1 MDCSGNMGTT
11 KHRDLSLDFMK
22 GILIYL
28 VIVGHVIAKYA
39 EPGWAYTVI
48 HTFHMPLFFFISGFL
63 VPPSLNQTFRDF
75 AVKKYRRILRPALC
89 WSLLFFLLKLPSHLD
104 LGTKVIKSFMD
115 IWFLYVL
122 FYLFIVA
129 FLMYR
134 SKYRYWLFAG
144 VVILGY
150 LVYPYLLKIPSRHF
164 GYIVE
169 EFRIIR
175 EMPVFLMGILYG
187 LFKDRIHTRTQAV
200 LLATSVIIYIGGF
213 LFVLVQQHRPVVDL
227 LAHDNYLIRALVY
240 QTGTILS
247 FGLFKLIYKS
257 LSGTWIAHAVEAVG
271 QNTLGIYA
279 MNGLLIFTVPG
290 VLGIDYRFGLP
301 LGIYA
306 LIITAVLYG
315 ITLILKRISITRIYL
330 LGEK

>member
-1 MDCSGNMGTT
+1 METIKD
-11 KHRDLSLDFMK
+11 RDSSLDFMK

-48 HTFHMPLFFFISGFL
+48 HTFHMPLFFFISGYL
-63 VPPSLNQTFRDF
+63 AIPSFRQTFKDF
-75 AVKKYRRILRPALC
+75 TGKKYRRILRPALC

-122 FYLFIVA
+122 FYLFIAA

-134 SKYRYWLFAG
+134 SRSRYWLFAG
-144 VVILGY
+144 IVILGY
-150 LVYPYLLKIPSRHF
+150 LVYPFLLKVPSRHF

-187 LFKDRIHTRTQAV
+187 QFKDCIHTKPRAAV
-200 LLATSVIIYIGGF
+200 LAASAVLYVGCF
-213 LFVLVQQHRPVVDL
+213 LYVLLLQHRPVGDL
-227 LAHDNYLIRALVY
+227 LAHDNYLVRAFVY

-247 FGLFKLIYKS
+247 FGLFKLLYKP
-257 LSGTWIAHAVEAVG
+257 LAGTRVARAIEAVG

-279 MNGLLIFTVPG
+279 MNGLLIFTVPS

-306 LIITAVLYG
+306 LVLTAVLYS
-315 ITLILKRISITRIYL
+315 ITLILKRIPLTRIYL

>member
-1 MDCSGNMGTT
+1 
-11 KHRDLSLDFMK
+11 MK

-63 VPPSLNQTFRDF
+63 AIPSLRQTFKDF
-75 AVKKYRRILRPALC
+75 AGKKYRRILRPALC
-89 WSLLFFLLKLPSHLD
+89 WSLLFFLLKLPSYLD

-122 FYLFIVA
+122 FYLFIAV
-129 FLMYR
+129 FLMYQ

-144 VVILGY
+144 IVVLGY

-187 LFKDRIHTRTQAV
+187 LFEGRMHTKTQAAVFAASAV
-200 LLATSVIIYIGGF
+200 LYVGCF
-213 LFVLVQQHRPVVDL
+213 LYVLVLQRRPVGDL
-227 LAHDNYLIRALVY
+227 LAHDNYLVRALVY

-247 FGLFKLIYKS
+247 FGLFKLIYKP
-257 LSGTWIAHAVEAVG
+257 LTGTWIARAVEAVG

-279 MNGLLIFTVPG
+279 MNGLLIFTLPG

-306 LIITAVLYG
+306 LVLTIVLYG
-315 ITLILKRISITRIYL
+315 ITLILKKFPISRIYL

>member
-1 MDCSGNMGTT
+1 META
-11 KHRDLSLDFMK
+11 KHRDLSLDFIK

-39 EPGWAYTVI
+39 EPGWAYTII
-48 HTFHMPLFFFISGFL
+48 HSFHMPLFFFISGYL
-63 VPPSLNQTFRDF
+63 AIPSLRQTSKDF
-75 AVKKYRRILRPALC
+75 AGKKYRRILRPALC

-122 FYLFIVA
+122 FYLFIAV
-129 FLMYR
+129 FLMFQ
-134 SKYRYWLFAG
+134 SKYKYWLFAAI
-144 VVILGY
+144 VVLGY
-150 LVYPYLLKIPSRHF
+150 LVYPYLLKVPSRHF

-175 EMPVFLMGILYG
+175 EMPIFLMGILYG
-187 LFKDRIHTRTQAV
+187 LFKDRIQTKTQIAAFAVSAV
-200 LLATSVIIYIGGF
+200 LYVGCF
-213 LFVLVQQHRPVVDL
+213 LYVLLLQHRPVEAL
-227 LAHDNYLIRALVY
+227 LAHDNYLVRALVY

-247 FGLFKLIYKS
+247 FGLFKLIYKP
-257 LSGTWIAHAVEAVG
+257 LTGTWTARAVEAVG

-290 VLGIDYRFGLP
+290 VLCIDYRFGLP

-306 LIITAVLYG
+306 LVLTAVLYG
-315 ITLILKRISITRIYL
+315 ITLILKRISFTRIYL

>member
-1 MDCSGNMGTT
+1 
-11 KHRDLSLDFMK
+11 MK

-63 VPPSLNQTFRDF
+63 AIPAFKQTIKDF
-75 AVKKYRRILRPALC
+75 AGKKYRRILRPALC

-104 LGTKVIKSFMD
+104 LGTKIIKSFMD

-122 FYLFIVA
+122 FYLFIVT
-129 FLMYR
+129 FLMYQAK
-134 SKYRYWLFAG
+134 SRYWLFAG
-144 VVILGY
+144 IVVLGY
-150 LVYPYLLKIPSRHF
+150 LIYPYLFKVPSRHF

-175 EMPVFLMGILYG
+175 EIPVFLMGILYG
-187 LFKDRIHTRTQAV
+187 LFKDRMHTKTRAVVLAASAV
-200 LLATSVIIYIGGF
+200 LYVGCF
-213 LFVLVQQHRPVVDL
+213 LYVLVLQHRPVGDL
-227 LAHDNYLIRALVY
+227 LVHDNYLVRALVY

-247 FGLFKLIYKS
+247 FGLFKLLYKP
-257 LSGTWIAHAVEAVG
+257 LAGTRIARAVETVG

-306 LIITAVLYG
+306 LALTAVLYG
-315 ITLILKRISITRIYL
+315 ITLILKRIPLTRIYL
-330 LGEK
+330 LGEQ

>member
-1 MDCSGNMGTT
+1 MN
-11 KHRDLSLDFMK
+11 KHRDRSLDFMK

-48 HTFHMPLFFFISGFL
+48 HTFHMPLFFFISGYL
-63 VPPSLNQTFRDF
+63 AIPSLRQTFQEF
-75 AVKKYRRILRPALC
+75 ALKKYKRILRPALC
-89 WSLLFFLLKLPSHLD
+89 WSLLFLLLKLPSHLD

-122 FYLFIVA
+122 FYLFIA
-129 FLMYR
+129 SFLMYK
-134 SKYRYWLFAG
+134 SKYRFLLFAG
-144 VVILGY
+144 IVVLGY
-150 LVYPYLLKIPSRHF
+150 LAYPFLLKVPSRHF

-187 LFKDRIHTRTQAV
+187 LFKDRIRTKTLTAV
-200 LLATSVIIYIGGF
+200 FALSTVLYVGCF
-213 LFVLVQQHRPVVDL
+213 LYVLVLQRRPVGDL
-227 LAHDNYLIRALVY
+227 LAHDNYLVRALVY

-247 FGLFKLIYKS
+247 FGLFKLIYWF
-257 LSGTWIAHAVEAVG
+257 LAGTKIAHAVEAVG

-306 LIITAVLYG
+306 LVLTAILYG
-315 ITLILKRISITRIYL
+315 ITLILKRFPLTRIYL

>member
-1 MDCSGNMGTT
+1 METIKD
-11 KHRDLSLDFMK
+11 RDSSLDFMK

-48 HTFHMPLFFFISGFL
+48 HTFHMPLFFFISGYL
-63 VPPSLNQTFRDF
+63 AIPSFRQTFKDF
-75 AVKKYRRILRPALC
+75 TGKKYRRILRPALC

-104 LGTKVIKSFMD
+104 FGTKVIKSFMD

-122 FYLFIVA
+122 FYLFITV

-134 SKYRYWLFAG
+134 SRYRYWFFAG
-144 VVILGY
+144 IVVLGY
-150 LVYPYLLKIPSRHF
+150 LIYPYLLKVPSRHF
-164 GYIVE
+164 GYLVE

-175 EMPVFLMGILYG
+175 EMPVFLMGVLYG
-187 LFKDRIHTRTQAV
+187 LFTDRMLTKTRAAV
-200 LLATSVIIYIGGF
+200 LAISAVLYVGCF
-213 LFVLVQQHRPVVDL
+213 LYVLVLQHRPVGDL
-227 LAHDNYLIRALVY
+227 LAHDNYLVRALVY
-240 QTGTILS
+240 QTGTILF
-247 FGLFKLIYKS
+247 FGLFKLVYKP
-257 LSGTWIAHAVEAVG
+257 LSGTRAARAVEAVG
-271 QNTLGIYA
+271 QNTLGIHA
-279 MNGLLIFTVPG
+279 MNGLLIFTIPG

-306 LIITAVLYG
+306 LVLTAVLYG
-315 ITLILKRISITRIYL
+315 ITLILKRIPLTRIYL

>member
-1 MDCSGNMGTT
+1 METN
-11 KHRDLSLDFMK
+11 KHRDLSLDFIK

-39 EPGWAYTVI
+39 EPGWAYTII
-48 HTFHMPLFFFISGFL
+48 HTFHMPLFFFISGYL
-63 VPPSLNQTFRDF
+63 AIPSLRQTFQEF
-75 AVKKYRRILRPALC
+75 ALKKYKRILRPALC
-89 WSLLFFLLKLPSHLD
+89 WSLLFLLLKLPSHLD
-104 LGTKVIKSFMD
+104 LGTKLIKSFMD

-122 FYLFIVA
+122 FYLFIA
-129 FLMYR
+129 SFLMFK
-134 SKYRYWLFAG
+134 SKYRYLLFAG
-144 VVILGY
+144 IVVLGY
-150 LVYPYLLKIPSRHF
+150 LVYPHLLKVPSRHF

-187 LFKDRIHTRTQAV
+187 LFKDRMPAKTGTAVIATSAV
-200 LLATSVIIYIGGF
+200 LYVGCF
-213 LFVLVQQHRPVVDL
+213 LYVLVLQRRPVGDL
-227 LAHDNYLIRALVY
+227 LAHDNYLVRALVY

-247 FGLFKLIYKS
+247 FGLFKLIYKF
-257 LSGTWIAHAVEAVG
+257 LAGTGIAHAVEAVG

-279 MNGLLIFTVPG
+279 MNGLLIFTIPG

-306 LIITAVLYG
+306 LVLTAILYG
-315 ITLILKRISITRIYL
+315 ITLILKRFPLTRIYL

>member
-1 MDCSGNMGTT
+1 
-11 KHRDLSLDFMK
+11 MK

-63 VPPSLNQTFRDF
+63 AIPSFRQTFKDF
-75 AVKKYRRILRPALC
+75 AGKKYRRILRPALC
-89 WSLLFFLLKLPSHLD
+89 WSLLFLLLKLPSHLD

-122 FYLFIVA
+122 FYLFIVV
-129 FLMYR
+129 FLMYKSR
-134 SKYRYWLFAG
+134 YRYWLFAG
-144 VVILGY
+144 IVILGY
-150 LVYPYLLKIPSRHF
+150 LVYPYLLKVPSRHF

-175 EMPVFLMGILYG
+175 EMPVFLMGVLYG
-187 LFKDRIHTRTQAV
+187 LFKDRIQVKTQIATLALSAV
-200 LLATSVIIYIGGF
+200 LYAGCF
-213 LFVLVQQHRPVVDL
+213 LYVLMMQHRPVGDL
-227 LAHDNYLIRALVY
+227 LAHDNYLVRALVY

-247 FGLFKLIYKS
+247 FGLFKLIYKP
-257 LSGTWIAHAVEAVG
+257 LTGTWIARTVESLG

-306 LIITAVLYG
+306 LVLTAVLYG
-315 ITLILKRISITRIYL
+315 ITLILKRNPITRIYL

>member
-1 MDCSGNMGTT
+1 METT

-63 VPPSLNQTFRDF
+63 AIPSFRQTFKDF
-75 AVKKYRRILRPALC
+75 AGKKYRRILRPALC
-89 WSLLFFLLKLPSHLD
+89 WSLLFLLLKLPSHLD

-122 FYLFIVA
+122 FYLFIVV
-129 FLMYR
+129 FLMYKSR
-134 SKYRYWLFAG
+134 YRYWLFAG
-144 VVILGY
+144 IVILGY
-150 LVYPYLLKIPSRHF
+150 LVYPYLLKVPSRHF

-175 EMPVFLMGILYG
+175 EMPVFLMGVLYG
-187 LFKDRIHTRTQAV
+187 LFKDRIQVKTQIATLALSAV
-200 LLATSVIIYIGGF
+200 LYAGCF
-213 LFVLVQQHRPVVDL
+213 LYVLMMQHRPVGDL
-227 LAHDNYLIRALVY
+227 LAHDNYLVRALVY

-247 FGLFKLIYKS
+247 FGLFKLIYKP
-257 LSGTWIAHAVEAVG
+257 LTGTWIARTVESLG

-306 LIITAVLYG
+306 LVLTAVLYG
-315 ITLILKRISITRIYL
+315 ITLILKRNPITRIYL